1 MRHFGCAERMQPQ
14 RRIHLL
20 QAAQQLLVEVDAQ
33 TRMQPALQQQLVG
46 AQFERTVDLLAI
58 LGECGNERPLGL
70 VRLAVEVAEAAA
82 RDADIG
88 YVDIAVD
95 LPRDDRLVVDRL
107 AAQHVGRLA
116 ELVQRRTVV
125 KHIGLLARQRLA
137 LQALFIYWFECVHT
151 QSTISKSNVRRRR
164 SADLTRTL
172 TGVPSVK
179 VRP

>member
-1 MRHFGCAERMQPQ
+1 MNARSVWCGLQWKLQKRQPEMQT
-14 RRIHLL
+14 
-20 QAAQQLLVEVDAQ
+20 LVML
-33 TRMQPALQQQLVG
+33 TLRS
-46 AQFERTVDLLAI
+46 
-58 LGECGNERPLGL
+58 
-70 VRLAVEVAEAAA
+70 
-82 RDADIG
+82 
-88 YVDIAVD
+88 D